1 MKEFLKSNNNYLF
14 IKLIKEIYQNNKNN
28 DVYKNTK
35 KGIKTIK
42 TIKKKDFK

>member
-1 MKEFLKSNNNYLF
+1 MKEFLKSNNNYYVYKTNES
-14 IKLIKEIYQNNKNN
+14 IKKENYQNNKNN

-42 TIKKKDFK
+42 TI